1 MPKKI
6 GSREEVYKGL
16 AIQTSGGLRKENII
30 CKTIRKKEVYVS
42 KRLSELMKVKNNL
55 DFKIETQNVNLYK
68 RDQ

>member
-30 CKTIRKKEVYVS
+30 CKTIRKKKFMLVSVY
-42 KRLSELMKVKNNL
+42 LN
-55 DFKIETQNVNLYK
+55 
-68 RDQ
+68 

>member
-16 AIQTSGGLRKENII
+16 AQKTSGGLKKENII
-30 CKTIRKKEVYVS
+30 CKIIRKKEVYVS

-55 DFKIETQNVNLYK
+55 GYQKK
-68 RDQ
+68 